1 MPIPSPVAVKFCN
14 EKIRV
19 AADMLAQL
27 DNFAGAVLAEWTAMG
42 GSAAIPNAV
51 GNVVQDGASPNG
63 VDAVGGDGR
72 PVIDGAKVNGI
83 INRLTE
89 LRSAV
94 AATGLA
100 LGAVG
105 VRNTV
110 LQVAVNT
117 VKG

>member
-1 MPIPSPVAVKFCN
+1 MPIPSSVAVKFCN

-27 DNFAGAVLAEWTAMG
+27 DNFAGAV
-42 GSAAIPNAV
+42 
-51 GNVVQDGASPNG
+51 
-63 VDAVGGDGR
+63 
-72 PVIDGAKVNGI
+72 
-83 INRLTE
+83 
-89 LRSAV
+89 
-94 AATGLA
+94 
-100 LGAVG
+100 G